1 MSAPARREHGV
12 VLLLVLFY
20 VLLLAA
26 TIATLQR
33 RVAVDAGISVN
44 RDRAAAAEALARGG
58 VRLAE
63 TLLLEDLRLDAGEP
77 GPDSL
82 WDVWARAGVEPI
94 FVDEETD
101 QSLRLEI
108 EDTAARLNLNALA
121 GAGGIGLGEESP
133 EANADANPD
142 SDAANPD
149 ASAPSVRDTRKRDQP
164 RSELGGGASGVETR
178 KLFLGGFLSRAIESM
193 PGRPEQ
199 KAYESEE
206 LAASLL
212 DWIDEDDVRQDG
224 GAEDEV
230 YQGLD
235 PPYRAA
241 NRPLLSLDELRLVDG
256 FDGALVDALRPYVTV
271 YPIAGTGGVNLNT
284 APSWVLAQLT
294 RGSDVSGMRPVEE
307 EDVRRILDARDE
319 GVVCSASD
327 EGEGCTTAQ
336 ELFDGETMSPPML
349 DRSNVFVVRAI
360 ARVVDVERRIE
371 AVIDRSDPTAPLRL
385 SWRVE

>member
-1 MSAPARREHGV
+1 MIAPGPVRRREAGV

-33 RVAVDAGISVN
+33 RVAVDAGIAVN

-58 VRLAE
+58 VRLAQ
-63 TLLLEDLRLDAGEP
+63 TLLLEDLRLDAGQP

-82 WDVWARAGVEPI
+82 WDVWARAGLEPI
-94 FVDEETD
+94 FVDEEGD

-108 EDTAARLNLNALA
+108 EDAAARLNLNALA
-121 GAGGIGLGEESP
+121 GAGGIGLGE
-133 EANADANPD
+133 
-142 SDAANPD
+142 AAPQNGGGD
-149 ASAPSVRDTRKRDQP
+149 EGQAPAEDDTRERRQRP

-178 KLFLGGFLSRAIESM
+178 RLFLSGFLARVIEAM

-199 KAYESEE
+199 KAYVPEE
-206 LAASLL
+206 LAANLL
-212 DWIDEDDVRQDG
+212 DWIDEDDVRQAG
-224 GAEDEV
+224 GLENEAYERRE
-230 YQGLD
+230 
-235 PPYRAA
+235 PPYRAP
-241 NRPLLSLDELRLVDG
+241 NRPLLSLDELRLVEG
-256 FDGALVDALRPYVTV
+256 FDGALVEALRPYVTV
-271 YPIAGTGGVNLNT
+271 YPLAGSGGLNLNT

-307 EDVRRILDARDE
+307 EDVRRVLDARDE
-319 GVVCSASD
+319 GIVCSAT
-327 EGEGCTTAQ
+327 GEGSECTPAL
-336 ELFDGETMSPPML
+336 ELFDGESISPPML
-349 DRSNVFVVRAI
+349 DRSSVFVVRAT

-371 AVIDRSDPTAPLRL
+371 AVIDRSDPQAPLRL